1 MRSTSAAL
9 WSRLMDDASEDAL
22 ATDSALAP
30 AFDPNLSINAVKY
43 EYDMALATAGSLAGR
58 TTAEDFAML
67 ESFLVHAR
75 NLHEFLRPRRPRDIK
90 ERENPRSFKHGSVWA
105 CDFVK
110 GFGRDMFQTELVE
123 SMNRRL
129 QHITTWRQ
137 AEHVGW
143 QRGPMLRSLYESM
156 DLFIS
161 ELESQLVGRLQPTHE
176 DIGRALRA
184 ANLLE

>member
-1 MRSTSAAL
+1 MT
-9 WSRLMDDASEDAL
+9 
-22 ATDSALAP
+22 TDEQRAP
-30 AFDPNLSINAVKY
+30 AFDPALSINAVKY

-75 NLHEFLRPRRPRDIK
+75 NLHEFLRTRRPRDIT

-105 CDFVK
+105 CDFVP
-110 GFGRDMFQTELVE
+110 GFGRETFEAEVVA

-137 AEHVGW
+137 GEHLGW
-143 QRGPMLRSLYESM
+143 YRGPMLRTLYESM
-156 DLFIS
+156 GLFIS
-161 ELESQLVGRLQPTHE
+161 ELEPPLSDRLQPTHE
-176 DIGRALRA
+176 KVERALRA
-184 ANLLE
+184 ADLLE